1 MNIEEVSFLFNPI
14 ATTVVGALLTGYSMA
29 IAIPANAVTFV
40 TERSAL
46 NANDSFDFGSLG
58 GIFDPFAP
66 PTPDSFLSNNF
77 SATSVNGLEL
87 DFTVPPTDDPFIS
100 PPFIFQ
106 TGSDIPTNFAD
117 GDFLLFTG
125 ADFRAFP
132 APGNS
137 APVAI
142 DFATPVFGAGT
153 QIAVDDTFSFN
164 ANVSAFD
171 SGGNLLDSFSIPAT
185 SSLYLDNS
193 AVFLGIVNE
202 EANISRLVYSS
213 SVDNRAIGLNTIS
226 INSIGERTISES
238 TSILGL
244 LFVATCSIFC
254 LAQKQRQVSVQNS
267 KFIK

>member
-1 MNIEEVSFLFNPI
+1 MTINRVRFLFNPI
-14 ATTVVGALLTGYSMA
+14 AITVTGALVAGYSIA
-29 IAIPANAVTFV
+29 IARPANAVTLV

-58 GIFDPFAP
+58 RIFDTFAP
-66 PTPDSFLSNNF
+66 PTPDSFLPNSF
-77 SATSVNGLEL
+77 SATSANGLPL
-87 DFTVPPTDDPFIS
+87 DFTIPPTDDPFIS

-142 DFATPVFGAGT
+142 DFATPVVGAGT

-171 SGGNLLDSFSIPAT
+171 SEGNLLDSFSIPAT
-185 SSLYLDNS
+185 SSLALDNS
-193 AVFLGIVNE
+193 AVFLGVVSE

-213 SVDNRAIGLNTIS
+213 SVDNRAIGLNAIDIDS
-226 INSIGERTISES
+226 NGDLAIPES

-244 LFVATCSIFC
+244 LFAVTSGIFC
-254 LAQKQRQVSVQNS
+254 FAKKQEKFSVQNS